1 VSRLTQRVGPT
12 CTPAHARG
20 EITDVAI
27 AGDRAV
33 WTTRYG
39 GTTRVLG
46 ASIIDC
52 VEWLLARPDP
62 HVTRVAGLAGHG
74 RVLAFALRRSRAS
87 AVGVVRDHWRTV
99 PLARS
104 ITGVAAMAAE
114 DRRVAVL
121 HVDGRVAVLTRD
133 GHVAKRFFAGADVR
147 AIALQ
152 GQTLAVLR
160 SGAVDVYRL
169 GSDQPARNVSV
180 PSNARSVDLQYGIV
194 VVASGRDV
202 VAANIETGRT
212 VTLFRAPGKVAA
224 QIEAPGAV
232 VQYNIGGRGYLR
244 FVPMS
249 VIEARTA

>member
-1 VSRLTQRVGPT
+1 
-12 CTPAHARG
+12 
-20 EITDVAI
+20 
-27 AGDRAV
+27 
-33 WTTRYG
+33 
-39 GTTRVLG
+39 
-46 ASIIDC
+46 
-52 VEWLLARPDP
+52 
-62 HVTRVAGLAGHG
+62 
-74 RVLAFALRRSRAS
+74 
-87 AVGVVRDHWRTV
+87 
-99 PLARS
+99 
-104 ITGVAAMAAE
+104 MAAE

-121 HVDGRVAVLTRD
+121 HVDGTVAVLARD
-133 GHVAKRFFAGADVR
+133 GRVAKRFFAGDDAR

-152 GQTLAVLR
+152 GKTLAVLR

-169 GSDQPARNVSV
+169 GSDQPARAARV

-212 VTLFRAPGKVAA
+212 ARLFRAPGRVAV

-249 VIEARTA
+249 VIEARTALDG